1 MPRINMYQITNT
13 KQYKKDAKAMAKQ
26 GKDRQKL
33 VTVLELLAKGIPLDE
48 QYKDHSLINNWKGH
62 RECHIEPDWLLI
74 YKIDK
79 KNNRLHLVRTGS
91 HTELLECLTVP
102 QLNEKLKDILK

>member
-1 MPRINMYQITNT
+1 MYKLTNT
-13 KQYKKDAKAMAKQ
+13 KQYKKDARAMAKQ

-33 VTVLELLAKGIPLDE
+33 VDILEKLANGIPLDIKH
-48 QYKDHSLINNWKGH
+48 KDHNLSNNWSGH

-79 KNNRLHLVRTGS
+79 KANELRLVRTGS
-91 HTELLECLTVP
+91 HAELFNESL
-102 QLNEKLKDILK
+102 QLSIKELNRQLSQFID